1 MVRNKKEGR
10 EEGRR
15 EEKGEME
22 WGKREKKQFTRP
34 LRHPFSY
41 VTFLK
46 SSPVFSIKGP
56 KTRDLEFPTEGP
68 ILALCCEHLGR
79 IDRFLSKLSSH
90 HSTPAMDSFLTK
102 HNLPTVAHTSVL
114 AEAVTRMAAAS
125 GERAST
131 NREIGSSRENT
142 PTTPKNNHDTVGKF
156 GDRYSK

>member
-10 EEGRR
+10 EGRR
-15 EEKGEME
+15 EEKREME
-22 WGKREKKQFTRP
+22 WGKREKKQFTCP
-34 LRHPFSY
+34 LCHPFSY

-46 SSPVFSIKGP
+46 SSPVFSNKDP
-56 KTRDLEFPTEGP
+56 NSDSEFPTAGP

-102 HNLPTVAHTSVL
+102 HDLPTVAHTSVL
-114 AEAVTRMAAAS
+114 AEAVTPMAAAS

-131 NREIGSSRENT
+131 KREIRSSRENT
-142 PTTPKNNHDTVGKF
+142 PTTPKTNDVTVGKF
-156 GDRYSK
+156 GD